1 MYPAFLIILF
11 NFVITKPE
19 RYFIL
24 MKRTVL
30 TAVFAFFLLAAETS
44 AQYAAGMPT
53 TFFYDLTPI
62 SNSEMA
68 VEYIDGIKTYRSMKS
83 GGQGII
89 GEPFLDKEFTE
100 GAVFFSD
107 STKLEDVK
115 LRYNVYQD
123 KMEVVF
129 QGDTVG
135 IQPSYRMTGLQLGDK
150 IFINSLMYDEWTRE
164 FKYGYLE
171 LLINGKVMLLKKYEK
186 SFKYNSFATNYNGG
200 GGDRNFHFIDKEKL
214 FYKKGVESAI
224 QVKKRKKKV
233 LEIFG
238 DHAEKIEEYVKE
250 NNLRYRKEE
259 DLAKIFQ
266 YYNSE
271 F

>member
-1 MYPAFLIILF
+1 MF

-30 TAVFAFFLLAAETS
+30 TAVFAFFLVAAEIS

-62 SNSEMA
+62 SNSDMA

-83 GGQGII
+83 GGQGIV
-89 GEPFLDKEFTE
+89 GEPFLDPEFKE

-107 STKLEDVK
+107 STKLEDVE

-129 QGDTVG
+129 EGDTVG

-171 LLINGKVMLLKKYEK
+171 LLINGKAMLLKKYEK
-186 SFKYNSFATNYNGG
+186 SFKYNSFATKYNGG